1 MGIPLHLEIAM
12 GELGVAEWPGSQH
25 NPRVLEY
32 IDSTPAGIWSQT
44 DELAWCG
51 AFGAWSVR
59 EAARQVGEL
68 RWRHWVARNWKP
80 HRAREWLR
88 VGEPTDTPLLGDVCV
103 LQLRN
108 GKRSRRARNRTGS
121 ARGGYHMG
129 FYQDHTRGGLV
140 LTAGNI
146 SDKVGTDF
154 YSFRTW
160 RVAGFRAL

>member
-1 MGIPLHLEIAM
+1 MTIPLHLEIAL
-12 GELGVAEWPGSQH
+12 GELGVREWPGRKH

-51 AFGAWSVR
+51 AFGMWCVDQTGGSWFAVPRS
-59 EAARQVGEL
+59 
-68 RWRHWVARNWKP
+68 WKP

-88 VGEPTDTPLLGDVCV
+88 LPNPTDEPQLGDVCV
-103 LQLRN
+103 LQLKS

-129 FYQDHTRGGLV
+129 WFQDFTRGGLV

-154 YSFRTW
+154 YSFSTW
-160 RVAGFRAL
+160 DVRGFRAL